1 MNKNNI
7 LSKINNAK
15 NEFQKLSGVSIK
27 EYIRNVNAIN
37 NEFGFDDIGKKIEQE
52 KENIKLEIIDI
63 QKRMQFLEENN
74 KEIENIVGITQK
86 VDNQVDDV
94 TIMNNIGRK
103 N

>member
-1 MNKNNI
+1 M
-7 LSKINNAK
+7 SYY
-15 NEFQKLSGVSIK
+15 Q
-27 EYIRNVNAIN
+27 NVDAIN

-52 KENIKLEIIDI
+52 QENIKLEIIDI

-94 TIMNNIGRK
+94 TIMNSIGRK

>member
-1 MNKNNI
+1 M
-7 LSKINNAK
+7 SD
-15 NEFQKLSGVSIK
+15 
-27 EYIRNVNAIN
+27 YIQNVDAIN
-37 NEFGFDDIGKKIEQE
+37 NEFGFDDTGKKIEQE

-74 KEIENIVGITQK
+74 KEIESIVGITQK

-94 TIMNNIGRK
+94 TIMNSIGQK